1 MFVNRNIV
9 SLCILLLSLLAI
21 LPIDLFINA
30 DPNARRIGNGAF
42 RVRDSDFRRDR
53 RRRRNRLSRYQRR
66 QRHRND
72 KD

>member
-1 MFVNRNIV
+1 EYRLTVHSFIELI
-9 SLCILLLSLLAI
+9 SDITD
-21 LPIDLFINA
+21 DLFINA
-30 DPNARRIGNGAF
+30 DPEARRIGWSLSCQNA
-42 RVRDSDFRRDR
+42 DFKRDR